1 MDLRKIGKLI
11 AKLRNEK
18 GLTQQE
24 LGDIVGVGFRTVSK
38 WERGLNLPDIENIN
52 ELSKIFSVTKE
63 EILNG
68 ELKKEE
74 THEEVTQ
81 EDNDEQN
88 TKKKISLK
96 IKIIISVL
104 TILLLLITSL
114 IVYNNNRVYVYEM
127 KSANEEEYFIK
138 GKLTLQGDNISILL
152 DKLQFKDMDSSSIEI
167 ENYQY
172 EITINQNLIF
182 GYGSSTE
189 GNIKKEKET
198 INDFLS
204 SFKIDYNGKTN
215 LKIEEIIENK
225 FNITLTIWD
234 IHANEIK
241 KNVEILLYK

>member
-88 TKKKISLK
+88 TKRK
-96 IKIIISVL
+96 
-104 TILLLLITSL
+104 
-114 IVYNNNRVYVYEM
+114 
-127 KSANEEEYFIK
+127 
-138 GKLTLQGDNISILL
+138 
-152 DKLQFKDMDSSSIEI
+152 
-167 ENYQY
+167 
-172 EITINQNLIF
+172 
-182 GYGSSTE
+182 
-189 GNIKKEKET
+189 
-198 INDFLS
+198 FL
-204 SFKIDYNGKTN
+204 
-215 LKIEEIIENK
+215 
-225 FNITLTIWD
+225 
-234 IHANEIK
+234 
-241 KNVEILLYK
+241 